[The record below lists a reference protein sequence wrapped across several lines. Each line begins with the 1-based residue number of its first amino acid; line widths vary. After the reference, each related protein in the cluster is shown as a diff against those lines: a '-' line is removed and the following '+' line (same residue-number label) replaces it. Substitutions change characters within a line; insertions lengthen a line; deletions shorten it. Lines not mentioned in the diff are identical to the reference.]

1 MQGFVT
7 FIATISFEIIC
18 YLKTLVTTEGHPE
31 SKNHFGIA
39 E

>member
-7 FIATISFEIIC
+7 FIATISFEIIPKNTSN
-18 YLKTLVTTEGHPE
+18 YEGHPE
-31 SKNHFGIA
+31 SENHFGIA